1 MDFIQGNKHLS
12 IDPSGIIIKGS
23 DNIHLM
29 ETGNIVIGDINQ
41 SNNTL
46 YPLQVEKMNIETAM
60 SSAYY
65 LKSATASETADEI
78 FHTNNSLWDISVY
91 SNGYIRTSNGL
102 LIDSD
107 NRIKKDIEDVPD
119 NFALYQVNNIETK
132 YYNYIDP
139 MKKKQHKVVGFIAQN
154 VKEYLPNAVTLIKH
168 IIPDELRLIENIN
181 YLNQNN
187 KFKLTINDL
196 VLNENHTGKCCFYV
210 NCNNEHRKIILDV
223 ENDKKS
229 FLFDKEYTEIY
240 LYGKEVNDFHSLDK
254 NMIFALHHSAIQELN
269 RLLNIKDEKIK
280 SLESRLATIEA
291 AIVTLQNK

>member
-12 IDPSGIIIKGS
+12 IDPSGISIKGS

-29 ETGNIVIGDINQ
+29 QSGNIIIGNP
-41 SNNTL
+41 SETHNTL
-46 YPLQVEKMNIETAM
+46 YPLQVEKLNVDSFMA
-60 SSAYY
+60 SAFYI
-65 LKSATASETADEI
+65 KDATASEVQDEI

-139 MKKKQHKVVGFIAQN
+139 MKKKEHKVVGFIAQN
-154 VKEYLPNAVTLIKH
+154 VKEYLPNAVTLINN
-168 IIPDELRLIENIN
+168 IIPDELRLLENIS
-181 YLNQNN
+181 YLNEND

-196 VLNENHTGKCCFYV
+196 VLNENHTGKCCFYTK
-210 NCNNEHRKIILDV
+210 NNNEGKKIVLNV
-223 ENDKKS
+223 ESDKKS
-229 FLFDKEYTEIY
+229 FLFDKKYEQIY
-240 LYGKEVNDFHSLDK
+240 FYGKEVNDFHSLDK

-269 RLLNIKDEKIK
+269 RLLNLKYEKIK

-291 AIVTLQNK
+291 AVVTLQNK